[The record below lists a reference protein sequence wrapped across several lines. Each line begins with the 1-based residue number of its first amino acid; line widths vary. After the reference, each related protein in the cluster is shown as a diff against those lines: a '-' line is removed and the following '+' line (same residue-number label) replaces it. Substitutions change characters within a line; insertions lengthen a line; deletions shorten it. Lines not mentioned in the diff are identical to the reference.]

1 MKLTIKGERKRNIDV
16 RVKFKQGKPKVLLA
30 KKNEENIVVFD
41 VVHLHRLAIYNYMCF
56 ERETVCKIY
65 NLHVYRNH
73 DIRMAMSCYEVV
85 KPGSAEHT
93 VMERLLK
100 TMSLTELDNETITL
114 VTKTDDWCVNFI
126 RHKKRETYCYKDKY
140 LVTITDAAEYQLRK
154 EHQRSEPVTIFPDNY
169 SMCRTECEVMDNCH
183 KAVCLN

>member
-1 MKLTIKGERKRNIDV
+1 M
-16 RVKFKQGKPKVLLA
+16 
-30 KKNEENIVVFD
+30 
-41 VVHLHRLAIYNYMCF
+41 
-56 ERETVCKIY
+56 CKIY
-65 NLHVYRNH
+65 NFHIYRNH
-73 DIRMAMSCYEVV
+73 DIRMAMSHYEVV

-93 VMERLLK
+93 VMEQLLK
-100 TMSLTELDNETITL
+100 TMSVTKFDNELTL

-126 RHKKRETYCYKDKY
+126 RHKKRETYRNKYKY

-183 KAVCLN
+183 KSCLS